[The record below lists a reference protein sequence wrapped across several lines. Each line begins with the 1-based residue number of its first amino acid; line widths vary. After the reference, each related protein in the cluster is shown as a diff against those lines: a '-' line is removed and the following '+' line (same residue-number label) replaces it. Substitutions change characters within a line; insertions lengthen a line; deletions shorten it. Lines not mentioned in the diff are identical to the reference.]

1 MRTRPGLRIRLE
13 PFRASWRRW
22 LSLATGVVLFRVLEN
37 SIPLPGTAAVGT
49 GLWLLG
55 HTALTTRTLPVRR
68 RWLRALAVAVI
79 ANVIATI
86 VRVGWVVAGHG
97 SVDVAYGLILGL
109 PAIAWFLPFTAAGA
123 LLSTF
128 LDQTNLVRTAVRIA
142 AVLVA
147 VYAATFLIA
156 FDIRSGET
164 HPFVEHAD
172 KRGRSPVVGPRVSPV
187 GLSIC
192 PGEGPCFLW
201 SCDHTGDE
209 WLFRFHRPLVALWF
223 RAQAGRYFNPDLGE

>member
-1 MRTRPGLRIRLE
+1 MKTRPGLRIRLE

-22 LSLATGVVLFRVLEN
+22 LSLVTGVVLFRVLEN

-49 GLWLLG
+49 GLWLLA
-55 HTALTTRTLPVRR
+55 HTAWTTRTLPARR

-79 ANVIATI
+79 ANVLATI
-86 VRVGWVVAGHG
+86 VRVGWVVVRHG
-97 SVDVAYGLILGL
+97 SVDIAYAFTIGL
-109 PAIAWFLPFTAAGA
+109 PGVAWFLPFTAAGA
-123 LLSTF
+123 LLSTV
-128 LDQTNLVRTAVRIA
+128 LDQNNLVRTAVRIA
-142 AVLVA
+142 MVLVA

-209 WLFRFHRPLVALWF
+209 WLFRFHRPLVDLWF
-223 RAQAGRYFNPDLGE
+223 RAQAGRYVNPDLEG